1 MVGWEVFVVG
11 SNTHE
16 IRIKLG
22 PWYDNA
28 AVVVVRLDTGSLA
41 YPSRPPAVH
50 VREGQE
56 WLPYGDFLGRA
67 RDKGSCFH
75 VDNWKNLRKTFSK
88 GVWTAYSMCYVY
100 SALVEEVR
108 MEMQRKRRVSDQ
120 QICRRLLP
128 LPADVL
134 GEICSFV

>member
-1 MVGWEVFVVG
+1 MVRWEVFVVG

-16 IRIKLG
+16 IRITLG
-22 PWYDNA
+22 QWYDDDLA
-28 AVVVVRLDTGSLA
+28 VVVRLDTGSLA

-50 VREGQE
+50 VREGQT

-67 RDKGSCFH
+67 RVKGSCFH
-75 VDNWKNLRKTFSK
+75 VDIWKHFRKTFSK
-88 GVWTAYSMCYVY
+88 GVWKAYSMSYVY
-100 SALVEEVR
+100 SALVKEVR

>member
-1 MVGWEVFVVG
+1 MVEWEVFVVG

-16 IRIKLG
+16 IRITLG
-22 PWYDNA
+22 PWYNDDLI
-28 AVVVVRLDTGSLA
+28 VVVRLDTGSLA

-50 VREGQE
+50 VREGKE

-67 RDKGSCFH
+67 RVGTSRFH
-75 VDNWKNLRKTFSK
+75 VSNWANIGRD
-88 GVWTAYSMCYVY
+88 SMYFVY
-100 SALVEEVR
+100 ATLAWEVHT
-108 MEMQRKRRVSDQ
+108 EMQRKRRMSDQ
-120 QICRRLLP
+120 RLCQRLLP